1 MKKTDII
8 IEIFE
13 YLRSIGLAANECEFS
28 EHWLGCSSSY
38 FRSLR
43 FRNREPSIGSL
54 GILATRLN
62 MIGEQ
67 MLATKMWRQMGLKV
81 ISYAEQCAAEV
92 NAGGLELDLAG

>member
-8 IEIFE
+8 IEIYE
-13 YLRSIGLAANECEFS
+13 YLKSIDLAANECEFS

-43 FRNREPSIGSL
+43 FRNRDPSIGAL
-54 GILATRLN
+54 GILSTRLN
-62 MIGEQ
+62 LIGGQ
-67 MLATKMWRQMGLKV
+67 MLATKTWRQMGLKV

-92 NAGGLELDLAG
+92 NVGSLELEI